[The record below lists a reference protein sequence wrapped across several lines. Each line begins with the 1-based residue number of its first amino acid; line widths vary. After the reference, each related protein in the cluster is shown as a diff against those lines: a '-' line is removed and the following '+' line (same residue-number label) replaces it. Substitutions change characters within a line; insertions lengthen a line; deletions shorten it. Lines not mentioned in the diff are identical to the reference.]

1 MGGDWDCDDYNIYDE
16 GYDDAEEKR
25 EKEREKLKQQKG
37 NTQMSFVIKKAERY
51 NAKLRIGLFGASGSG
66 KTTSALLLAQGLVDD
81 LSKVVVIDT
90 ERGSADLYAHLGDY
104 STLSLEPPY
113 SPERYIQALKEC
125 QNAGFECIIIDSIS
139 HEWDGKGGCLEIHES
154 MTGTNS
160 YTNWGKV
167 TPRHNAFIDSILDCK
182 AHVICCS
189 RVNDDVV
196 LSLNEKGKQIPE
208 KVGLKAIT
216 RKGFDYE
223 MTLCFDI
230 NAKHNV
236 TSSKDRTGLFDKV
249 PCFVITPE
257 VGVLLKQWGNSGK
270 EKPKPIRTQS
280 QLVDEV
286 RILYKSMEFTQ
297 DSFNQLTRLNAST
310 VSSLNSQELEL
321 LIEKLLEHKAILEKE
336 MEGN

>member
-1 MGGDWDCDDYNIYDE
+1 MGGDWYRDDYNIYDE